1 VAPGEKLAQ
10 AGPSR
15 PGPAPARAE
24 TRTLP
29 ALTDLLAAAVSGIG
43 GAERPGQVAMAE
55 AVERSIRSGEHL
67 AVQAGTGTGKSLA
80 YLVPAVA
87 HALASGSAVVVATAT
102 IALQRQLIDRDLPR
116 LATTLKPLLGQEPEF
131 AILKGR
137 RNYLCLHRLK
147 SGAPEDPRDV
157 LFDRGATSAVGQ
169 QVERVHAWAAE
180 TTTGD
185 RDELVPGVDDRAWRQ
200 VSVSARECLGAQR
213 CPFGRECYAEQARI
227 TAGKA
232 SVVVTNHALLA
243 INALESF
250 PVLPEHDVVII
261 DEAHDLVNRV
271 TSAASGELSATGVD
285 AAARRVG
292 RLLSADA
299 AGRLREAGEAA
310 ARAFAESRD
319 GRLDF
324 LDDDLS
330 SALAL
335 VRDAAAGCATEIR
348 SSARQAGEEAAAEQQ
363 AATRSALAGLDDL
376 VGTADRILASYVPDL
391 TSRTDVVWMDRPVVE
406 DPRRPATL
414 RVAPLQVGALL
425 AERLFRRQTV
435 VLTSATL
442 ALGGS
447 FEPLARQWGLPRP
460 GAEPPAA
467 EPGAPRAAAGAP
479 RAEEAATQE
488 AETREAG
495 SQEAG
500 SQEAGTQEAGTQAP
514 DPGPASTQTVGG
526 AETVAGPA
534 DAGEPGPRSADP
546 GESPDEPPPHGLAW
560 SGLDVGSPFDHPR
573 RGILYVAKHLPAPGR
588 DGLPPAY
595 LTELSELITAAGGRT
610 LGLFSSMR
618 AARQAALELR
628 GTLSVPLFCQGDD
641 STGQLIRQFAE
652 DETSC
657 LFGTLSLWQGVDVP
671 GSALQLVVIDRIPFP
686 RPDDPLASARQ
697 RVVAARGGN
706 GFMAIAVSHAA
717 LLLAQ
722 GAGRLL
728 RTMDDRGMVAIL
740 DPRLATARYGGFL
753 RASLPPFW
761 ATTDP
766 AVARDALRRLAAQ
779 SP

>member
-1 VAPGEKLAQ
+1 MARNAAVRWLSPPHGSVPDVPPGEKPAQ
-10 AGPSR
+10 LKPEA
-15 PGPAPARAE
+15 AA
-24 TRTLP
+24 LP
-29 ALTDLLAAAVSGIG
+29 QTSVLLAAAVAGIG

-55 AVERSIRSGEHL
+55 AVERSLRSGEHL

-116 LATTLKPLLGQEPEF
+116 LATTLKPLLGREPDF

-157 LFDRGATSAVGQ
+157 LFDRGATSAMGQ
-169 QVERVHAWAAE
+169 QVERVHEWAAK

-213 CPFGRECYAEQARI
+213 CPFGRDCYAEQARA

-232 SVVVTNHALLA
+232 SIVVTNHALLA
-243 INALESF
+243 IDALESF

-271 TSAASGELSATGVD
+271 TSAASGELSAAGVD

-299 AGRLREAGEAA
+299 AARLREAGEAA

-324 LDDDLS
+324 VDDDLS

-348 SSARQAGEEAAAEQQ
+348 SSAKQAGEEAPTEQQ

-460 GAEPPAA
+460 GTEAEPPATGT
-467 EPGAPRAAAGAP
+467 EPPGTETPDPEPAGP
-479 RAEEAATQE
+479 EAADGP
-488 AETREAG
+488 ETG
-495 SQEAG
+495 
-500 SQEAGTQEAGTQAP
+500 
-514 DPGPASTQTVGG
+514 
-526 AETVAGPA
+526 
-534 DAGEPGPRSADP
+534 DAAVT
-546 GESPDEPPPHGLAW
+546 GESPQEPPRHGLAW
-560 SGLDVGSPFDHPR
+560 SGLDVGSPFDHPH
-573 RGILYVAKHLPAPGR
+573 RGILYVAKHLPPPGR
-588 DGLPPAY
+588 DGLPTAY
-595 LTELSELITAAGGRT
+595 LTELTELITAAGGRT

-652 DETSC
+652 YETSC

-697 RVVAARGGN
+697 RMVGARGGN

-779 SP
+779 NA